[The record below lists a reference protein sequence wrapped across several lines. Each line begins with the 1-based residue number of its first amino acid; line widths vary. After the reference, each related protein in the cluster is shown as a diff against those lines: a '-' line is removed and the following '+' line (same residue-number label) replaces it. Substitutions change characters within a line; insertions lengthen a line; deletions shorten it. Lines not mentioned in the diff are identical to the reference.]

1 MPPPDLARDTIRA
14 FQRNGLP
21 DLASAMAFQAILAIV
36 PFLLFVLA
44 LIGFLD
50 LEEIWRQDVSPDVRD
65 AVSRP
70 AFELIDDTVEQILGE
85 RQLWWM
91 TAGLALTLWE
101 LSAATRVTM
110 TALDRVYGYY
120 RRRNLFEK
128 LPRSLLLGA
137 AMGVCVVIAIAIV
150 RFGPL
155 LTGDLDGVLT
165 VVSFLVRWVLA
176 AAVLAVGVGL
186 TVHYGAATRQP
197 IGWVTVGTGLVLTA
211 WILTSIAFGVY
222 VRYIASYES
231 VFGHLATFFVLLI
244 YVWLLANAFLA
255 GIQLDACVRER
266 A

>member
-1 MPPPDLARDTIRA
+1 MPPLDLARDTIRA

-44 LIGFLD
+44 LTGLFD
-50 LEEIWRQDVSPDVRD
+50 LEEIWREDVSPDVRA
-65 AVSRP
+65 AVSRS
-70 AFELIDDTVEQILGE
+70 AFELIDDTVDQIVGQ
-85 RQLWWM
+85 RQLWWL

-120 RRRNLFEK
+120 RRRNIFEK
-128 LPRSLLLGA
+128 LPRSLALGA
-137 AMGVCVVIAIAIV
+137 AVGICVVAAIAIV

-155 LTGDLDGVLT
+155 VTGELDGVLA
-165 VVSFLVRWVLA
+165 VVSFLVRWLLA
-176 AAVLAVGVGL
+176 AAVLGVGVAL
-186 TVHYGAATRQP
+186 TVRFGAATRQP
-197 IGWVTVGTGLVLTA
+197 IGWVTIGTGLVLVA
-211 WILTSIAFGVY
+211 WVVTSIAFGVY
-222 VRYIASYES
+222 VRYVASYES
-231 VFGHLATFFVLLI
+231 VFGHLATFFVGLI